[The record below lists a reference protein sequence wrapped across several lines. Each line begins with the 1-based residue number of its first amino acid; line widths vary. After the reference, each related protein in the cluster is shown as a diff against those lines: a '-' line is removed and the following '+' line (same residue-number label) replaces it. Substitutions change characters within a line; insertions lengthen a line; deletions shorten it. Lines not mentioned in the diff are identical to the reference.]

1 MVKYYYIGADNES
14 HGPIDP
20 SQFTTHG
27 LTADSMVCPVGG
39 QEWVRLADIPGLA
52 DYIGTPVTANRVQQ
66 PVPPS
71 MQQIPATSSHMVWA
85 ILTTIFC
92 CLPFGIVAIVYASKV
107 NPLWTS
113 GDYIGATK
121 ASKKAASWSIASA
134 ALSLVGCII
143 YAIIFALGIVSL

>member
-71 MQQIPATSSHMVWA
+71 MQQIPAPSSHMVWA
-85 ILTTIFC
+85 ILTTIF
-92 CLPFGIVAIVYASKV
+92 
-107 NPLWTS
+107 
-113 GDYIGATK
+113 
-121 ASKKAASWSIASA
+121 IASA

>member
-52 DYIGTPVTANRVQQ
+52 DYIGTTGNRKPCATTGTAVY
-66 PVPPS
+66 
-71 MQQIPATSSHMVWA
+71 AADTG
-85 ILTTIFC
+85 TIFTHGVGYTYHDI
-92 CLPFGIVAIVYASKV
+92 L
-107 NPLWTS
+107 
-113 GDYIGATK
+113 
-121 ASKKAASWSIASA
+121 
-134 ALSLVGCII
+134 LSSVRHSRH
-143 YAIIFALGIVSL
+143 SLCF